1 MADPWPKRA
10 KQIAARLRALR
21 EEAGFSQ
28 EQLAYT
34 AGISRNHVQ
43 LLERGIGAWVNPRL
57 STLYGLA
64 DALGCR
70 VADLLPDDAV

>member
-1 MADPWPKRA
+1 VADPWPKRA
-10 KQIAARLRALR
+10 RQIATRLRGLR
-21 EEAGFSQ
+21 EDAGLSQ
-28 EQLAYT
+28 EQLAYA

-43 LLERGIGAWVNPRL
+43 MLERGIGTWVNPRL

-70 VADLLPDDAV
+70 LADLLPDDAL